1 MSNQV
6 DHPSHYQHSSGVEA
20 IDICEHLGFNLGNA
34 YKYLARAGKKGDA
47 ATDLRKAA
55 WYLRREA
62 DRLDNAG
69 RGSGALGVRQEQ
81 REMARKVL
89 VHGADTMSCRRFLIA
104 LIDGTIDEA
113 KAVAMADQAVSAPTI
128 STSPWAKLMSWTI
141 P

>member
-6 DHPSHYQHSSGVEA
+6 DHPQHYQHPSGVEA

-55 WYLRREA
+55 WYLRREE
-62 DRLDNAG
+62 DRLDKAG

-113 KAVAMADQAVSAPTI
+113 MAKHLADMCKAESDALPTVAEVS
-128 STSPWAKLMSWTI
+128 
-141 P
+141 

>member
-6 DHPSHYQHSSGVEA
+6 EHPAHYQHPSGVEA

-62 DRLDNAG
+62 DRFDKAG
-69 RGSGALGVRQEQ
+69 RGADKITVHQDH

-89 VHGADTMSCRRFLIA
+89 VHGADTMACRRFLVA

-113 KAVAMADQAVSAPTI
+113 MTKHLAEMCKAEADALPAAT
-128 STSPWAKLMSWTI
+128 AGA
-141 P
+141 